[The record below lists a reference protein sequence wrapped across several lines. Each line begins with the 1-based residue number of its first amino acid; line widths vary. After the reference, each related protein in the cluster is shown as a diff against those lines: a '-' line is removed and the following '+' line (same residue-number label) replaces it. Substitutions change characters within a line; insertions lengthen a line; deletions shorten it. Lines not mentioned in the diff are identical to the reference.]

1 MPCVRF
7 SNLVILNDSVWSFVF
22 LRLVLI
28 MEKNPSNCVSNNKS
42 KQSQTTK
49 NPKSHSYESW
59 NHTHDTYT
67 VRRLCECASL
77 RSMRVCVRSPSL
89 LLDTVTYILCKGDRT
104 CLLDRIYCW
113 PLLLLLLLLLHSFH
127 SCVHCVNLLW
137 YVCALTLTHCTHQH
151 WHCVVVI
158 YCRQRY
164 FPFERMAFA
173 AKSQAFNAHIHLHT
187 CTQWHI
193 HVRTLAILTEW
204 KTTTAKAAAAAA
216 TV

>member
-1 MPCVRF
+1 MKPYTWHIHCAPP
-7 SNLVILNDSVWSFVF
+7 VWVCQPAKYACMRA
-22 LRLVLI
+22 L
-28 MEKNPSNCVSNNKS
+28 
-42 KQSQTTK
+42 
-49 NPKSHSYESW
+49 
-59 NHTHDTYT
+59 
-67 VRRLCECASL
+67 SL
-77 RSMRVCVRSPSL
+77 SL
-89 LLDTVTYILCKGDRT
+89 LLDTVTYIILCKGDRT

-187 CTQWHI
+187 CT
-193 HVRTLAILTEW
+193 LAHNDIYTYARSRYWLNGKQQQQRRQQQQQQYSERQTNEKQNTRILESHTYYRARVYTKE
-204 KTTTAKAAAAAA
+204 TTT
-216 TV
+216 TTQVLEILRNFI

>member
-1 MPCVRF
+1 MKPYTWHIHCAPP
-7 SNLVILNDSVWSFVF
+7 VWVCQPA
-22 LRLVLI
+22 
-28 MEKNPSNCVSNNKS
+28 KYAC
-42 KQSQTTK
+42 
-49 NPKSHSYESW
+49 
-59 NHTHDTYT
+59 
-67 VRRLCECASL
+67 
-77 RSMRVCVRSPSL
+77 MRVLSL

-187 CTQWHI
+187 CTQWHTRTHARDI
-193 HVRTLAILTEW
+193 DWMENNNSKGGSSSSNSIANDKLMRNKTLAFSNHTHIIVRAYTQKKQQQQHKFSRYCEISFNIFRG
-204 KTTTAKAAAAAA
+204 
-216 TV
+216 